1 MLNVVNKA
9 ELQFKPIQEIGGEGK
24 NSTVYLAED
33 FQLKAQLVVKKIA
46 KAAIKDPAQYFSE
59 SSILHKT
66 EHPNVVPAYWGCQD
80 ADSIYV
86 AMPYFANGSLKKLMG
101 TKFLTVREIIRYGIQ
116 FLSGLHNIHSKGLIH
131 FDIKPD
137 NILLSNSDTAL
148 VSDFGLAKYMDA
160 MGEAAPEGVYGK
172 TVPPE
177 VIQAAPAFDLKFDI
191 YQAGLTLYRM
201 CVGDNEY
208 YRQFEKYD
216 SPGGFKAAEYSQ
228 DVLRE
233 KFPNRKAFPAHIPKS
248 LQNIVVKCIKVDKA
262 KRYSSVLEI
271 TNALAKLDFPEMD
284 WRYSID
290 PHGTQ
295 KWEHTT
301 STRKLYIEYDMTGV
315 ANAQKAG
322 PGGVF
327 AKMKDFCGAILPERI
342 VEFFK
347 EVK

>member
-9 ELQFKPIQEIGGEGK
+9 ELQFKPIKEIGAEGK

-33 FQLKAQLVVKKIA
+33 LQLKAQLVVKKIA
-46 KAAIKDPAQYFSE
+46 KTAIKDPALYFSE

-80 ADSIYV
+80 ADAIYV
-86 AMPYFANGSLKKLMG
+86 AMPYFAKGSLKQLMG

-148 VSDFGLAKYMDA
+148 VSDFGLAQHMNA
-160 MGEAAPEGVYGK
+160 GGEAAPVGIYTK

-177 VIQAAPAFDLKFDI
+177 AIQAAPAFDLKFDI

-208 YRQFEKYD
+208 YRQFGKYED
-216 SPGGFKAAEYSQ
+216 PAGFKAAEYST
-228 DVLRE
+228 DVLKER
-233 KFPNRKAFPAHIPKS
+233 FPDRKAFPAHIPKS
-248 LQNIVVKCIKVDKA
+248 LQNIVLKCIKVDTA

-284 WRYSID
+284 WQYSVD
-290 PHGTQ
+290 AAGTQ

-301 STRKLYIEYDMTGV
+301 TARKLYIEYNMAGV

-322 PGGVF
+322 AGGVF
-327 AKMKDFCGAILPERI
+327 AKVKDFCGAILPERI
-342 VEFFK
+342 IEFFK